1 MEKEKANNLLSK
13 IKVTPLA
20 AESFGV
26 RSMCTL
32 VETPD
37 VTVLLDAGIS
47 LCPYRFSLPPHP
59 IEFQTI
65 ARLRRRIAEAADK
78 AEVVTISHYHFDHH
92 TPSYEDWVVNW
103 TEANETARQI
113 YQDKIVLMKNPRE
126 KINASQ
132 RQRAWLFQK
141 TGGKYARKLEAADGK
156 TFIYGQT
163 VLRFSEPVAH
173 GSEDSMLGWVV
184 MAVVEYEGER
194 FMFAPDVQGP
204 MSSHTL
210 ELIKKAEPTVIMLG
224 GPPFYLGG
232 FRVEV
237 AQLEQG
243 LRNLESVVQTVPLV
257 ILEHHALRDES
268 WKQKIREVYQQAS
281 KAGHSVMT
289 AAEYLGNADVFLES
303 KRKQLY
309 RDFPPSA
316 EFKQWMKTLSNKKI
330 AKPPL

>member
-1 MEKEKANNLLSK
+1 MLHK

-37 VTVLLDAGIS
+37 VKVLLDAGVS
-47 LCPYRFSLPPHP
+47 LCPYRFGLPPHP
-59 IEFQTI
+59 IEFKTI
-65 ARLRRRIAEAADK
+65 DKLRRCIAEAAET

-92 TPSYEDWVVNW
+92 TPSYEDWLVNW

-113 YQDKIVLMKNPRE
+113 YQGKKVLMKNPKE

-141 TGGKYARKLEAADGK
+141 TGGKYATTLEPADGK
-156 TFIYGQT
+156 TFTFGKSTT
-163 VLRFSEPVAH
+163 VRFSEAVSH
-173 GSEDSMLGWVV
+173 GADNSMLGWVV
-184 MAVVEYEGER
+184 MALIEYEGER

-204 MSSHTL
+204 MSTHTL
-210 ELIKKAEPTVIMLG
+210 ELIKSANPQVIMIG

-232 FRVEV
+232 FKVSE
-237 AQLEQG
+237 AQLQLG
-243 LRNLESVVQTVPLV
+243 LKNLVSVVEALPLT
-257 ILEHHALRDES
+257 ILEHHALRDEQ
-268 WKQKIREVYQQAS
+268 WRKRTEQVYVA
-281 KAGHSVMT
+281 ALVARHSVMT
-289 AAEYLGNADVFLES
+289 AAEFTGEKNMFLES

-309 RDFPPSA
+309 LDTPPPK
-316 EFKQWMKTLSNKKI
+316 EFEKWMRQGLTKKSST
-330 AKPPL
+330 KPPITQ